1 MEQVLNFLETYSG
14 AFTFLITVVY
24 VIATIF
30 ICRAN
35 IKAANASRDQIAESQ
50 RQFNENRR
58 LDVMP
63 YLQFETTNQ
72 PGVDYK
78 LGIILSENDYN
89 AGDHILNLRVKNI
102 GKGTAKDIEYI
113 WTNFTNTY
121 SQQPFV
127 IKALQSGDQRF
138 LQISFARPKVLNE
151 NSVAILELHFK
162 DLLENKYIQKIEF
175 EFEMKNTSVS
185 FKSHKTYPIQPVLQ
199 NKIKKEA

>member
-1 MEQVLNFLETYSG
+1 MP
-14 AFTFLITVVY
+14 LITDWLMFGITTIY

-35 IKAANASRDQIAESQ
+35 IKAANASRAQIAESQ

-78 LGIILSENDYN
+78 IGVILSEDDYN
-89 AGDHILNLRVKNI
+89 AGEYLLNLRVKNI
-102 GKGTAKDIEYI
+102 GRGTAKDIEYI

-121 SQQPFV
+121 LQKPFV
-127 IKALQSGDQRF
+127 IKALQNGDAHY
-138 LQISFARPKVLNE
+138 LQISFARPKALKDVTTANF
-151 NSVAILELHFK
+151 VLHFK
-162 DLLENKYIQKIEF
+162 DLLENEYSQKIEF
-175 EFEMKNTSVS
+175 EFEIKNSSVWL
-185 FKSHKTYPIQPVLQ
+185 KSHTTYPIIPIAK
-199 NKIKKEA
+199 KITTNEE

>member
-1 MEQVLNFLETYSG
+1 MEQILAFLESYSG

-30 ICRAN
+30 ICVAN
-35 IKAANASRDQIAESQ
+35 IKSAKASRAQIAESQ

-78 LGIILSENDYN
+78 IGVILSEDDYN
-89 AGDHILNLRVKNI
+89 AGEYLLNLRVKNI
-102 GKGTAKDIEYI
+102 GRGTAKDIEYI

-121 SQQPFV
+121 LQKPFV
-127 IKALQSGDQRF
+127 IKALQNGDAHY
-138 LQISFARPKVLNE
+138 LQISFARPRVLKDVT
-151 NSVAILELHFK
+151 VASLDLHFK
-162 DLLENKYIQKIEF
+162 DLLGNEYSQKIEF
-175 EFEMKNTSVS
+175 EFEIKNSSVWL
-185 FKSHKTYPIQPVLQ
+185 KSHTTYPIIPIAK
-199 NKIKKEA
+199 KITTNEE